1 MKKKIL
7 LSLLLLNIFAC
18 SVMGRGK
25 PDEVSTKM
33 MNDIDAIG
41 EVTIE
46 DEETINNLQE
56 TYAILTDK
64 QKNQV
69 KNYSKLLEA
78 KEQLDQIVKEQE
90 QT

>member
-7 LSLLLLNIFAC
+7 LSLLVLNIFAC
-18 SVMGRGK
+18 SVMGCGK
-25 PDEVSTKM
+25 TDEVSTKM

-78 KEQLDQIVKEQE
+78 KEQLDQIVKE
-90 QT
+90 

>member
-18 SVMGRGK
+18 SVMGCGK

-46 DEETINNLQE
+46 DEETINNLNITVRQSRQSGVARA
-56 TYAILTDK
+56 TCPD
-64 QKNQV
+64 
-69 KNYSKLLEA
+69 
-78 KEQLDQIVKEQE
+78 
-90 QT
+90 